1 MKFSVIIPTYN
12 RRHQIGEAIDS
23 ILSQQG
29 IDLEIIVVDDGSTD
43 GTVEWLPTA
52 YPDNRLRVLR
62 NKRKKG
68 PAGARNTGLLAA
80 TGEFVALLD
89 SDDQFLDGHLA
100 GCLEIFTQ
108 HAEVGVV
115 FGRALYEQNGQPVEY
130 MGPNF
135 DRKLAQA
142 TVNTQNDHFLVFSND
157 YFNHLLKFGCYFNL
171 STVAISSKFAREL
184 MNEELRI
191 AEDYEFWVR
200 LSRKTQFA
208 CLKAPQIRYQ
218 IHDQNISFEAE
229 KSVENNAP
237 ELIKAH
243 RILLSYA
250 DLDTVQQELIKT
262 HLAEIHFDWAY
273 RCRMHHQYGEAL
285 KKHIQSFKFG
295 AKAKNVAAMFKVILT
310 AVMPR
315 NSRTDR

>member
-12 RRHQIGEAIDS
+12 RCHQIGDAIDS
-23 ILSQQG
+23 ILSQRG

-43 GTVEWLPTA
+43 GTVEWLARA
-52 YPDNRLRVLR
+52 YPDSRIHVLK
-62 NKRKKG
+62 NNRKKG

-80 TGEFVALLD
+80 SGDLAALLD
-89 SDDQFLDGHLA
+89 SDDRFLDNHLA
-100 GCLEIFTQ
+100 GCLEIFKT
-108 HAEVGVV
+108 HTEVGLV
-115 FGRALYEQNGQPVEY
+115 FGRALYEQDGHPVEY

-135 DRKLAQA
+135 DRKLAEARVSTLNEQ
-142 TVNTQNDHFLVFSND
+142 FRVFSND

-171 STVAISSKFAREL
+171 STVAMRLEFAHEL

-200 LSRKTQFA
+200 LSRKTRFA
-208 CLKAPQIRYQ
+208 CLTAPQIRYQ

-243 RILLSYA
+243 QILLGYPA
-250 DLDTVQQELIKT
+250 LDLVQRDLIKA
-262 HLAEIHFDWAY
+262 HLAEIYFDWAY
-273 RCRMHHQYGEAL
+273 RCRQHHLFRQAL
-285 KKHIQSFKFG
+285 QKHFQSFKFG
-295 AKAKNVAAMFKVILT
+295 ARAKNAMAVVKTLIT
-310 AVMPR
+310 AGKSLAHR
-315 NSRTDR
+315 SGE